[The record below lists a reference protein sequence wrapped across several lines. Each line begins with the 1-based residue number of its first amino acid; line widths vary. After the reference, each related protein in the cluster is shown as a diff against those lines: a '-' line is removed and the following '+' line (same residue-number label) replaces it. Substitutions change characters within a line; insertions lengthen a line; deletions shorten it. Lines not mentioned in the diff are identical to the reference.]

1 MPPIRPCDAACQ
13 AGSIRASGLIK
24 ADLIFERPPA
34 LVRDPNAS
42 ALERSAA
49 GYHDF
54 MLRRCEPLTHQ
65 IKQFGGEPRKEHWI
79 SAAVLPSSSEHFEC
93 KARSTAH
100 YCPLIQNVAG

>member
-65 IKQFGGEPRKEHWI
+65 IKQFGREPRKEHWI
-79 SAAVLPSSSEHFEC
+79 SAAVLPSSSEHFEF